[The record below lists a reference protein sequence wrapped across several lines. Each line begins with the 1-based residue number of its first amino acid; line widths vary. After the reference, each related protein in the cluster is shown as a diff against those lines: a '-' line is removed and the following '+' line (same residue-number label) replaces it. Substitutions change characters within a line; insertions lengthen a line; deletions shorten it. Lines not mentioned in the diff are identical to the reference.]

1 MAARSS
7 WKGYLKVSL
16 VAIPV
21 KAYNATSDADS
32 IHLNQLHEECH
43 SRIRYQKTCPIHG
56 EVSND
61 EIVSGYEYSKGQYV
75 VIDTSELEKLRPQ
88 GDKSIDIE
96 KFVPADQLDAI
107 YDSGRTYYLVP
118 DGPVG
123 QKPYAL
129 LRDAMQMENR
139 QAIAQV
145 VISNREQLVR
155 LRTLGQLVTMTVLNH
170 ASQVKQPSAFE
181 DELVSTPATDKELEL
196 TRQLIQALSAEEL
209 DLTAY
214 RDTYTEKL
222 TQLIEAKVSGQE
234 LVTPPVTAEPQVI
247 NLMEAL
253 KASVEQ
259 ATRSTA
265 AAAQQ
270 PGGKPPRKMAKGERK
285 GAAAKK
291 KSPGKKRRSG

>member
-7 WKGYLKVSL
+7 WKGYLKLSL

-21 KAYNATSDADS
+21 KAYNATSEANS
-32 IHLNQLHEECH
+32 IHLNQLHDECH

-75 VIDTSELEKLRPQ
+75 VVDPGELEKLRPQ
-88 GDKSIDIE
+88 GDKSIEID
-96 KFVPADQLDAI
+96 KFIPLDQLDPI
-107 YDSGRTYYLVP
+107 YDAGRTYYLVP

-129 LRDAMQMENR
+129 LREAMESEGC

-155 LRTLGQLVTMTVLNH
+155 LRPLGRLVTMTVLSH
-170 ASQVKQPSAFE
+170 ATQVKQPAAFE
-181 DELVSTPATDKELEL
+181 DELTETKATDKELDL
-196 TRQLIQALSAEEL
+196 TRQLIQALSTDEF
-209 DLTAY
+209 DLAAY
-214 RDTYTEKL
+214 RDTYTENL
-222 TQLIEAKVSGQE
+222 TRLIQSKVEGQE
-234 LVTPPVTAEPQVI
+234 LVSAPVTAEPQVI

-259 ATRSTA
+259 ATRTA
-265 AAAQQ
+265 TDS
-270 PGGKPPRKMAKGERK
+270 GKPPRKMAKAPPK

-291 KSPGKKRRSG
+291 KSAKKRRSG